1 MKGQYGYI
9 KVYRKKHG
17 LILAG
22 LAVVFLAI
30 VIATYIH
37 YHTLKTPVSVIPAVL
52 SLPIA
57 KYVVALIVVG
67 KYKAISREAYEKLQT
82 FMSDNT
88 SVMYDLCISTEET
101 IYFIPCMV
109 FRNDEVFAMY
119 GGANQKCDMT
129 QTRSFLEVLLKKT
142 AYVQNV
148 HVYRNEQD
156 LFKALEETPETQPLD
171 WSRFQERIS
180 TMCF

>member
-57 KYVVALIVVG
+57 KYAVALIVVG
-67 KYKAISREAYEKLQT
+67 RYKAISQEAYEKLQA
-82 FMSDNT
+82 FVSDNT
-88 SVMYDLCISTEET
+88 SIMYDLCI
-101 IYFIPCMV
+101 
-109 FRNDEVFAMY
+109 
-119 GGANQKCDMT
+119 
-129 QTRSFLEVLLKKT
+129 
-142 AYVQNV
+142 
-148 HVYRNEQD
+148 
-156 LFKALEETPETQPLD
+156 
-171 WSRFQERIS
+171 
-180 TMCF
+180 